1 MEMITSLFIAV
12 GLAMD
17 AFAVSLGVGTS
28 GLANDFKAKFRL
40 AFHFG
45 LFQTLMT
52 LIGWFVGSTVA
63 NLING
68 IDHWIAFALLGYVG
82 INMIS
87 SGFDKDKEC
96 FEKDPSRG
104 KTLLMLCVATS
115 LDALAVGLSMALIKT
130 PILLPSIIIG
140 VVTLALSAFGLLAGA
155 KLGSRFGKR
164 MEVVGGII
172 LVFIGIRVV
181 VTHLFPTFLLL

>member
-1 MEMITSLFIAV
+1 
-12 GLAMD
+12 
-17 AFAVSLGVGTS
+17 
-28 GLANDFKAKFRL
+28 
-40 AFHFG
+40 
-45 LFQTLMT
+45 
-52 LIGWFVGSTVA
+52 
-63 NLING
+63 
-68 IDHWIAFALLGYVG
+68 
-82 INMIS
+82 
-87 SGFDKDKEC
+87 C

>member
-1 MEMITSLFIAV
+1 MITSLFIAV

>member
-1 MEMITSLFIAV
+1 MELITTFIIAV
-12 GLAMD
+12 SLAMD
-17 AFAVSLGVGTS
+17 AFAVSLCVGTS
-28 GLANDFKAKFRL
+28 GLTNDFKAKFRL

-82 INMIS
+82 INMIR

-140 VVTLALSAFGLLAGA
+140 VVTLSLSAFGLLAGA

>member
-1 MEMITSLFIAV
+1 VEMITSLFIAV

>member
-82 INMIS
+82 INMIR